1 MTIFE
6 KDNFDF
12 LDKKTRQILLASRE
26 SFVPH
31 TPYRYEKDMLEA
43 VRIGDMDLAKQCM
56 EALEKTGQ
64 AGMLSS
70 SPHISPRSLRRVSMV
85 TVERSMFT
93 PRAMSWRRRS
103 GK

>member
-56 EALEKTGQ
+56 EALEKTVEWYKAYL
-64 AGMLSS
+64 AGEDM
-70 SPHISPRSLRRVSMV
+70 RAV
-85 TVERSMFT
+85 TDRQIEAFF
-93 PRAMSWRRRS
+93 
-103 GK
+103 G